1 MSGNSIN
8 INNLCYNVEVLKKK
22 SSVKNALLGPY
33 LGKNKA
39 SMSLAQNQVQSSK
52 KHKLSRTFLSIYIIE
67 I

>member
-1 MSGNSIN
+1 M
-8 INNLCYNVEVLKKK
+8 LYFWKKK

-39 SMSLAQNQVQSSK
+39 SMGLAQNQVQSSK